1 MNSEQL
7 QSIRSKASRCRELAK
22 AASDSEVADELL
34 RIAAEL
40 ESALHVFGDEGSNA
54 GPDVVRGLRGRLGRA
69 SLSDSPVEAS

>member
-22 AASDSEVADELL
+22 AASDTEAADELL

-40 ESALHVFGDEGSNA
+40 ESALHVFGDEGSS
-54 GPDVVRGLRGRLGRA
+54 VVPGLKGRLGRA
-69 SLSDSPVEAS
+69 SPSDSPVEAS